1 MVRSMAT
8 VEPQPERMTAAE
20 FEAAFGESER
30 EDRAPGTDLELVD
43 GGVVEGE
50 MPNRRHQ
57 IVLHRLEN
65 LLEPWARAKGGGTWA
80 NPELRLGEHDVR
92 QPDLIAWW
100 SGQPVPMD
108 GQMHAVPDLIVE
120 VLSPRPRDVIRDR
133 EEKLAQ
139 YCAFGVPH
147 YWTVEPI
154 HRVFETYLRKQVRTS
169 DGKQGWR
176 YDRMLLATSG
186 TVTPLVGPALL
197 DLDALW
203 RDLD

>member
-1 MVRSMAT
+1 METQPV
-8 VEPQPERMTAAE
+8 PQRMTADE

-30 EDRAPGTDLELVD
+30 EDRAPATDLELVD
-43 GGVVEGE
+43 GIVVEGE

-57 IVLHRLEN
+57 IVLRALEN
-65 LLEPWARAKGGGTWA
+65 VLEPWVRAKGGGTWA
-80 NPELRLGEHDVR
+80 NPELRLGGHDVR

-100 SGQPVPMD
+100 SGQPVPLD
-108 GQMHAVPDLIVE
+108 GMMRDVPDLIVE
-120 VLSPRPRDVIRDR
+120 VISPQPRDVRRDR

-154 HRVFETYLRKQVRTS
+154 HRVVEIYLRIRQGPTGWQYRRSECVT
-169 DGKQGWR
+169 QGWLKP
-176 YDRMLLATSG
+176 YGYASLI
-186 TVTPLVGPALL
+186 L
-197 DLDALW
+197 DVDALF